1 MLVAPFID
9 REEKMVAMI
18 RVWNHGRERER
29 EGGGVARVKCFL
41 LFLQRD
47 PKKNT
52 NKLSLHIKI

>member
-29 EGGGVARVKCFL
+29 EGVGGLRV
-41 LFLQRD
+41 
-47 PKKNT
+47 
-52 NKLSLHIKI
+52 